1 MKRHHCTDC
10 EGLDAEDDE
19 DWSVNWFCHAE
30 CEVFGRFAGN
40 EECTEKPDEP
50 FQWERM
56 QCVFEGSSLKSAGV
70 DGDII
75 NAHDK
80 NHTAGC
86 DKGKNEFL
94 KFCFWHSKPSHNN
107 LCFSLVNSLFLTF
120 SFFHRDCF

>member
-19 DWSVNWFCHAE
+19 DWSVSWFCYAE

-40 EECTEKPDEP
+40 EEYTEKPDEP

-75 NAHDK
+75 NSHDK
-80 NHTAGC
+80 NHTTGC
-86 DKGKNEFL
+86 DKSKNEFL
-94 KFCFWHSKPSHNN
+94 KFCFWHSKPS
-107 LCFSLVNSLFLTF
+107 L
-120 SFFHRDCF
+120 

>member
-1 MKRHHCTDC
+1 MVWSQIKIRFEVIPDDSMVSSRLISGTIVQTVKVWMQRMMKIGRSVDFATRNAKY
-10 EGLDAEDDE
+10 LD
-19 DWSVNWFCHAE
+19 V
-30 CEVFGRFAGN
+30 FAGN

-56 QCVFEGSSLKSAGV
+56 QCVFEGSSLKFAGV

-94 KFCFWHSKPSHNN
+94 KFCFWHSKPS
-107 LCFSLVNSLFLTF
+107 L
-120 SFFHRDCF
+120 